1 MHYYEFNIKDYRA
14 KTAHLS
20 PTEHY
25 VYRSLIDW
33 YYLNEKP
40 FPCDLEKIAR
50 LLMLPTNELQ
60 SLQNVLDEFFVI
72 KKLKGDPC
80 ECYHHR
86 RIDKEVVNYKH
97 NKRGKSTNTTNTTSQ
112 TTNESTNNL
121 QTTTNATTNQG
132 TNKNTTD
139 SKKAVFIEALKNQGI
154 KANTRMTIGEL
165 QALFDKHCSKLQMT
179 TNETTNATNAISPP
193 NNHKPLTNNHKP
205 LTNINNT
212 HTQTSEEKNS
222 PVENQPQSEKT
233 KAEIIREQ
241 RADELEN
248 WQPPTLEEISS
259 QLFRI
264 GFEINITQAQYES
277 HVQDFKAY
285 YIEQALYGKPL
296 NTEALRKSKLRAWL
310 QNAMQKQK
318 TNHNSNSTGVKNATH
333 QQNRTKRT
341 TRPEYTDKLEQQRQ
355 TYFTQS
361 TVGERTMRDVYPVEN
376 VVSQQNECR

>member
-1 MHYYEFNIKDYRA
+1 MIKQDDVSIWLPLYIGDLLSMTTRLTTEQVGGLFLLMMDYWKNGVIPNSNKIIGAITGLSSIKAKALKKIIIDLEIFSLKDDELISHYLDDKKTQATDNKNIKSERA
-14 KTAHLS
+14 KKGA
-20 PTEHY
+20 E
-25 VYRSLIDW
+25 
-33 YYLNEKP
+33 
-40 FPCDLEKIAR
+40 AR
-50 LLMLPTNELQ
+50 W
-60 SLQNVLDEFFVI
+60 
-72 KKLKGDPC
+72 
-80 ECYHHR
+80 
-86 RIDKEVVNYKH
+86 
-97 NKRGKSTNTTNTTSQ
+97 NKRSSDLQPDNTEENQ
-112 TTNESTNNL
+112 ANL
-121 QTTTNATTNQG
+121 SNA
-132 TNKNTTD
+132 
-139 SKKAVFIEALKNQGI
+139 
-154 KANTRMTIGEL
+154 
-165 QALFDKHCSKLQMT
+165 QALNKQCLS
-179 TNETTNATNAISPP
+179 NA
-193 NNHKPLTNNHKP
+193 KDMLEQCPLSSSSS
-205 LTNINNT
+205 IYINT

-222 PVENQPQSEKT
+222 PVEIQPQSEKT